1 MLSFGDPHPFAPT
14 IRAAGARLICQ
25 VQTIA
30 QAREALQDEADVI
43 VAQGTEAGGH
53 GQTEPLMTLLPR
65 MVDLCP
71 GTPVVA
77 AGGIADGR
85 GMAATMMLVLKVLM
99 GTRFYASE
107 EAEGHPDAKQ
117 RIVTAE
123 GGDTVRS
130 IVFDLSRRNRW
141 PAPYTG
147 RVLRNRQTE
156 RWLGREAELEAR
168 AEEVAH
174 DYAEARKSGDFDVAA
189 VIVGEACA
197 LIHDIL
203 PASEILER
211 VVAEAERLLRSRGD
225 NIGLAT

>member
-1 MLSFGDPHPFAPT
+1 M
-14 IRAAGARLICQ
+14 
-25 VQTIA
+25 
-30 QAREALQDEADVI
+30 
-43 VAQGTEAGGH
+43 
-53 GQTEPLMTLLPR
+53 
-65 MVDLCP
+65 
-71 GTPVVA
+71 VA

-85 GMAATMMLVLKVLM
+85 GMAAAMILGAEGVLM

-130 IVFDLSRRNRW
+130 IVFDLSRRNR

-147 RVLRNRQTE
+147 RVLRNRHAE
-156 RWLGREAELEAR
+156 RWLGHEAELEAR
-168 AEEVAH
+168 VEEVAH
-174 DYAEARKSGDFDVAA
+174 DCAEARERGDFDVAA

-203 PASEILER
+203 PAGEIVER
-211 VVAEAERLLRSRGD
+211 VVAEAERLLPPQGD
-225 NIGLAT
+225 IVGKAI

>member
-107 EAEGHPDAKQ
+107 EAEGHSDAKAAH
-117 RIVTAE
+117 RD
-123 GGDTVRS
+123 GSVRTM
-130 IVFDLSRRNRW
+130 RK
-141 PAPYTG
+141 
-147 RVLRNRQTE
+147 
-156 RWLGREAELEAR
+156 R
-168 AEEVAH
+168 A
-174 DYAEARKSGDFDVAA
+174 SPF
-189 VIVGEACA
+189 IM
-197 LIHDIL
+197 
-203 PASEILER
+203 
-211 VVAEAERLLRSRGD
+211 RS
-225 NIGLAT
+225 

>member
-1 MLSFGDPHPFAPT
+1 MGN
-14 IRAAGARLICQ
+14 
-25 VQTIA
+25 
-30 QAREALQDEADVI
+30 
-43 VAQGTEAGGH
+43 
-53 GQTEPLMTLLPR
+53 
-65 MVDLCP
+65 

-85 GMAATMMLVLKVLM
+85 GVAAAMMLGAQGVLM

-117 RIVTAE
+117 RIVAAE

-147 RVLRNRQTE
+147 RVLRNRHAE
-156 RWLGREAELEAR
+156 RWLGRQAELEER
-168 AEEVAH
+168 VEEVAH
-174 DYAEARKSGDFDVAA
+174 DYAEARERGNFDVAA

-203 PASEILER
+203 PPGEIVER
-211 VVAEAERLLRSRGD
+211 VVAEVERLLPLQGG
-225 NIGLAT
+225 IVGKAI